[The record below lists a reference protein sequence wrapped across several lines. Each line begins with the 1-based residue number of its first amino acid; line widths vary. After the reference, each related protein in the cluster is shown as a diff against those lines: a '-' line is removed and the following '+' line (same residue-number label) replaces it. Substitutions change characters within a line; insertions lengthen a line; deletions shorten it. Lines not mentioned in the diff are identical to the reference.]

1 MISRTFPPAVVIAL
15 VALMAGL
22 YGVDKSLASL
32 ESREVNAEAARLYS
46 DGQLQLASGKAAA
59 AVDDFRRAHA
69 LDRGNRL
76 FELALAGAQLTDGRT
91 GDAEQLLQELLE
103 LNSNDGRANFLM
115 ARVRLAQNRFDD
127 AVPFYHRAIY
137 GSWPDGSQAD
147 KTAARLE
154 LAEQLAKRGRNE
166 ELLSE
171 LLLLDHAAQN
181 DPQLAKKVAGLYL
194 EAGSANRA
202 ESAYRMMVRA
212 DPKDAD
218 AYEGLGQAELRLGE
232 YRAAHAAFANAL
244 RYRPGDPKAAIR
256 VQLADRLADLDPT
269 SRRLGSA
276 EKFRRSQD
284 ILYLTEDATLDCLK
298 GKAPPDPLHDL
309 LAASEKMRSEKVPA
323 SPSNEAAEARLEL
336 AAQIWKARLQACPA
350 PPPEDDPLPIIVKK
364 IEQ

>member
-1 MISRTFPPAVVIAL
+1 
-15 VALMAGL
+15 
-22 YGVDKSLASL
+22 
-32 ESREVNAEAARLYS
+32 
-46 DGQLQLASGKAAA
+46 
-59 AVDDFRRAHA
+59 
-69 LDRGNRL
+69 
-76 FELALAGAQLTDGRT
+76 LALANAQLTDGHT
-91 GDAEQLLQELLE
+91 NDAEQLLQELLE

-115 ARVRLAQNRFDD
+115 ARVRVAQNRFDD
-127 AVPFYHRAIY
+127 AVAFYHRAIY
-137 GSWPDGSQAD
+137 GSWADGSQAD

-154 LAEQLAKRGRNE
+154 LAEQLAKRGRDE

-171 LLLLDHAAQN
+171 LLLLDHAAQDN
-181 DPQLAKKVAGLYL
+181 SQLAKQVAGLYL
-194 EAGSANRA
+194 EAGSTRRA
-202 ESAYRMMVRA
+202 ESAYRMMLRA

-232 YRAAHAAFANAL
+232 YRTARVAFSSAMH
-244 RYRPGDPKAAIR
+244 YRPDDPKAAMR
-256 VQLADRLADLDPT
+256 VQLADRLAELDPT

-276 EKFRRSQD
+276 EKFRRSQE

-298 GKAPPDPLHDL
+298 GQTPPDPLHDL
-309 LAASEKMRSEKVPA
+309 LASSAKMRSEKVPA